1 MSVFWLK
8 IIAYATMI
16 IDHVGLFFFPDI
28 LIFRIIG
35 RLSFPIFAW
44 LAANGAKHT
53 RNRFKYSGR
62 ILAAAFLTQPFY
74 YLANRQIGNSDI
86 HLNIFFTLFL
96 GLLAIFAVEKF
107 KFAVLK
113 IVPVLIV
120 VILAIIAKVDYGA
133 MGVLSIVFFSIFYK
147 NKLFAFISQFLIFGI
162 WYLWLFLGLLYSNQ
176 MSFEKLSYLIQPIAV
191 FSMIFIFLHNNK
203 EGRKMKWL
211 FYAIYPIQYVVFYVI
226 LAYLKD

>member
-1 MSVFWLK
+1 
-8 IIAYATMI
+8 MI

-44 LAANGAKHT
+44 LAANGARHT

-62 ILAAAFLTQPFY
+62 LLAAAFLTQPFY
-74 YLANRQIGNSDI
+74 YLANLQAGNNDI

-96 GLLAIFAVEKF
+96 GLLAIFVVEKF
-107 KFAVLK
+107 KLVVLK
-113 IVPVLIV
+113 VISVLVI
-120 VILAIIAKVDYGA
+120 VILAIIAQVDYGA
-133 MGVLSIVFFSIFYK
+133 MGVLSIIFFYVFYK
-147 NKLFAFISQFLIFGI
+147 SKLFAFISQFIIFGA

-176 MSFEKLSYLIQPIAV
+176 MSFEKLSYLIQPLAI
-191 FSMIFIFLHNNK
+191 FSMIFIFLYNNK
-203 EGRKMKWL
+203 EGRKVKWL

-226 LAYLKD
+226 LVNLRN